1 MSLVAWYPLNGDTK
15 NYASGPFGELEN
27 TGETVNTVTNDG
39 KIGKTYTNTS
49 NSSGALLSTGKMDLG
64 QKQSMFCWLY
74 MTDVF
79 NVENLNA
86 IMGQHRYNY
95 NGGKGVNMG
104 LTVKYVSGTTGYLSV
119 NTATSSGRTFNTYCG
134 STLLESG
141 TWYHVGFTY
150 DGSEIVLYVN
160 GKVDNTYSF
169 KGQVTAEDYFGAYMW
184 SLDGTNIGDRQA
196 VNYHN
201 MKGKLNDIRIYNHT
215 LSKKEVREIYTQ
227 PIVSYDFDLDM
238 HYKLRN
244 QYDESNPTIP
254 DFSIESLDLL
264 DNSGFNN
271 HGIAKANTMYGIE
284 KDRLGIAFFNGL
296 DSYCEFQNPKL
307 NPMSDDFSIAFAVKP
322 YNNGKR
328 GVFFGDYTL
337 NGSSGSATGGFNIE
351 RTTSNE
357 LRIYVNGSPDIVVTT
372 VTIKSDSWSH
382 IIITYSKSTK
392 ELIVYKNGVKMFTKT
407 NLNISLNKNIGTPWR
422 LGRDKRSATST
433 SSSGTPYY
441 GYMEYFNFYP
451 VTLSEDDCS
460 AFYKTRI
467 QIARNSSLFLEKLI
481 ETAELIEN
489 GVNNKENSKA
499 VVFNSDMTANVN
511 SISEFDIKN
520 KFDNNIYTES
530 DGSMWLKVSHQ
541 TPNSLFTS
549 TSDFKNSEYV
559 NEDAWFN
566 FEVCNYLKSWEMMI
580 EQKSINDG
588 SGGEPVIVRRPVP
601 NTGMLGSVFINPT
614 FDESTLN
621 ILESITYI
629 PFSDDVELYPIFLS
643 LTNTDP
649 DNLAGTL
656 FAIFKLKY
664 ADGVYLYIIG
674 TVTDFSSMDIDMI
687 CAAYSNY
694 PELIELLGGSDGVY
708 LLLSAL
714 VFPEAM
720 QMPLT
725 PVIDFAGMTI
735 PIGYENDKLVNMI
748 SIDSFFNATPLPLPG
763 YAETIYFNTKTTF
776 MDLYMLLMLNEHLF
790 GDTYILV
797 LATDG
802 ISKLI
807 VVDLA
812 GILGS
817 STIVYADLMDNTI
830 IPIAQIIE
838 GDSIET
844 STIEWYTGQVAWNS
858 ALASS
863 IEDLPVVDGN
873 ITINVLTAQPLVAP
887 VSTYSLT
894 RGSSTSSLRKFRW
907 IQNKNPMLSSYDD
920 VSADKIQLVT
930 EKGYIE
936 TEYGGIYK
944 INTNT
949 YLCANDG
956 TESNWNGAIGAWSTA
971 SDGTLPGWNGEPIDT
986 DGYIDA
992 YVRIDNADISNIR
1005 IDETGTSVSGE
1016 NFKSFDKGTIY
1027 TKNIIER

>member
-1 MSLVAWYPLNGDTK
+1 MSLIAWYPLNGDTK

-27 TGETVNTVTNDG
+27 TGETVNTLTNDG
-39 KIGKTYTNTS
+39 KIGRTYTNTS
-49 NSSGALLSTGKMDLG
+49 NTSGTLLSTGKMDLG

-74 MTDVF
+74 MTSVF
-79 NVENLNA
+79 KTQNLNA

-95 NGGKGVNMG
+95 NSGKGVNMG
-104 LTVKYVSGTTGYLSV
+104 LTVKYQSDTTGYLSV
-119 NTATSSGRTFNTYCG
+119 NTATSTNRTYNTYCS
-134 STLLESG
+134 STLLKTN

-150 DGSEIVLYVN
+150 DGSKINLYVN
-160 GKVDNTYSF
+160 GQLDGTHNFT
-169 KGQVTAEDYFGAYMW
+169 GQVTAEDYFGAYMW
-184 SLDGTNIGDRQA
+184 SLSGAEIGERSVHA
-196 VNYHN
+196 NHI

-238 HYKLRN
+238 HFKLR
-244 QYDESNPTIP
+244 QIESYTP
-254 DFSIESLDLL
+254 DFTKESLDLL

-271 HGIAKANTMYGIE
+271 HGIAKVGTLYDLE
-284 KDRLGIAFFNGL
+284 KDRLGVAVFNGI

-322 YNNGKR
+322 SSNGKR
-328 GVFFGDYTL
+328 AVFFGDYTL
-337 NGSSGSATGGFNIE
+337 PGSSGSATGGFNIE
-351 RTTSNE
+351 RTASNE
-357 LRIYVNGSPDIVVTT
+357 LRIYFNGSPDIT
-372 VTIKSDSWSH
+372 VSGATITSNSWSH
-382 IIITYSKSTK
+382 IIITYSKLLK
-392 ELIVYKNGVKMFTKT
+392 ELIVYKDGVNIFSRSNLDIALTKDI
-407 NLNISLNKNIGTPWR
+407 NTPWR
-422 LGRDKRSATST
+422 LGRDKRSATDITT
-433 SSSGTPYY
+433 SSNTPYY
-441 GYMEYFNFYP
+441 GYMEYFKFYP
-451 VTLSEDDCS
+451 VTLSEDDCNS
-460 AFYKTRI
+460 LYKTRV
-467 QIARNSSLFLEKLI
+467 QIARNSSLFLEKLV
-481 ETAELIEN
+481 ELNEII
-489 GVNNKENSKA
+489 ENSKNNEEPSKA
-499 VVFNSDMTANVN
+499 AIFNSDMTATVN
-511 SISEFDIKN
+511 GISEFDLKN
-520 KFDNNIYTES
+520 KFDSNIYMES
-530 DGSMWLKVSHQ
+530 DGSMWLKISHQ

-601 NTGMLGSVFINPT
+601 NTGTLGSAFINPT

-621 ILESITYI
+621 TLESITYI
-629 PFSDDVELYPIFLS
+629 PFSDDVEVYPIFLS
-643 LTNTDP
+643 LTNPDP

-664 ADGVYLYIIG
+664 SDGVYLYIIG
-674 TVTDFSSMDIDMI
+674 TVTDFSTMDIDMI

-694 PELIELLGGSDGVY
+694 PELVELLGGSDGIY
-708 LLLSAL
+708 LLLSAFVL
-714 VFPEAM
+714 PEAM

-776 MDLYMLLMLNEHLF
+776 MDLYMLLMLNEHLLEDAF
-790 GDTYILV
+790 ILV

-802 ISKLI
+802 ISKVI

-858 ALASS
+858 ELASS

-887 VSTYSLT
+887 VSTYSLA
-894 RGSSTSSLRKFRW
+894 RDAGEASLRKFRW
-907 IQNKNPMLSSYDD
+907 IQNKNPMLSSYTD
-920 VSADKIQLVT
+920 VNADSIDLIKGN
-930 EKGYIE
+930 GYIE

-944 INTNT
+944 KNSNT

-956 TESNWNGAIGAWSTA
+956 TESNWNGAIGAWTTE
-971 SDGTLPGWNGEPIDT
+971 SDGTIPGWNGEPIDV
-986 DGYIDA
+986 DGYIDV